1 MAEIGKTQRE
11 RDEDDGEGGPRAMRS
26 SVRAPMGFLV
36 VTSLVCGA
44 LVMVIEVLGSR
55 VIGPYFGVS
64 LFVWTAL
71 ITVTLVGL
79 AAGYG
84 AGGWLSDRRPSAD
97 WLYGLILVA
106 GLLVLVIPYVKD
118 PILRASMS
126 LGLRAGALVAAAAIF
141 FPSLFLLGCVSPYI
155 VKIAAH
161 EIRSIGR
168 TVGVLAAVSTVGSFL
183 GTVLTGFVLITAF
196 GVGRVFT
203 VTGVLLLALA
213 GCYFALFRRRW
224 WLLAPALVAVLLPQ
238 GTTLRSG
245 ETANGSLVREIYKGD
260 SFYGHVDVVDV
271 RSHNATVRAI
281 IVDGA
286 FQGGMDLATGLSAFP
301 YPYFLQFLPYGL
313 NPQGK
318 RCLVVGLGAGVVPAW
333 YERMGITTD
342 VVEIDPEILDIARR
356 HFGLAV
362 SGRTVV
368 DDARHFLNVNHDKYD
383 FVVLDAFSG
392 DTFPGHLLTR
402 EALSLV
408 AAAMAPGSVLAMN
421 LVAGLAPEDRIA
433 ASVVRTLA
441 SVFEQVEVR
450 PLYDPRRRRF
460 GNVEVVAYQG
470 PPRTLDTARVEA
482 LPVVA
487 EAKWAMPFLGR
498 THRLSA
504 DAGTLLTDDYNPM
517 EVMDLDVREEL
528 RRTLAANRAG
538 WDLSASR

>member
-1 MAEIGKTQRE
+1 MADIGRTRARRSE
-11 RDEDDGEGGPRAMRS
+11 EDGEAGPRATRS
-26 SVRAPMGFLV
+26 SIRAPMAFLV
-36 VTSLVCGA
+36 ATSLICGA

-79 AAGYG
+79 AAGY
-84 AGGWLSDRRPSAD
+84 AVGGWLSDRHPSAD

-106 GLLVLVIPYVKD
+106 GLLVLAIPHVKD
-118 PILRASMS
+118 PVLRASMS
-126 LGLRAGALVAAAAIF
+126 LGIRAGALVSATAIF

-155 VKIAAH
+155 VKIAAQ
-161 EIRSIGR
+161 EIRSIGW

-196 GVGRVFT
+196 GVARVFT
-203 VTGVLLLALA
+203 VTGVLLLAVA
-213 GCYFALFRRRW
+213 GCYFALIRRRG
-224 WLLAPALVAVLLPQ
+224 WLVAPAVLALLLPQ
-238 GTTLRSG
+238 RVTLRSG
-245 ETANGSLVREIYKGD
+245 ETSNGSLVREIYKAD
-260 SFYGHVDVVDV
+260 SFYGHVDVLDV
-271 RSHNATVRAI
+271 RSNTTAFRAL

-333 YERMGITTD
+333 YERMGIVTD
-342 VVEIDPEILDIARR
+342 VVEIDPEVLDIARR
-356 HFGLAV
+356 HFGLAL
-362 SGRTVV
+362 SGRTIV
-368 DDARHFLNVNHDKYD
+368 DDARHFLNVNQDKYD

-408 AAAMAPGSVLAMN
+408 AAAMAPGSVLALN
-421 LVAGLAPEDRIA
+421 LVAGLAPGDQIA

-441 SVFEQVEVR
+441 SVFDQVEVR
-450 PLYDPRRRRF
+450 PLYDPRTARF
-460 GNVEVVAYQG
+460 GNIEIVAYQG
-470 PPRTLDTARVEA
+470 PPRTLSNAALAD
-482 LPVVA
+482 LPVVPDA
-487 EAKWAMPFLGR
+487 RWAMSFLWNTR
-498 THRLSA
+498 RLAA
-504 DAGTLLTDDYNPM
+504 DAGTILTDDYNPM
-517 EVMDLDVREEL
+517 EVMDLDVKEDL
-528 RRTLAANRAG
+528 RRSLAANRAG
-538 WDLSASR
+538 WDLSGSR

>member
-1 MAEIGKTQRE
+1 
-11 RDEDDGEGGPRAMRS
+11 
-26 SVRAPMGFLV
+26 
-36 VTSLVCGA
+36 
-44 LVMVIEVLGSR
+44 
-55 VIGPYFGVS
+55 
-64 LFVWTAL
+64 
-71 ITVTLVGL
+71 VGL

-97 WLYGLILVA
+97 WLYGLILLA

-118 PILRASMS
+118 PVLRASMS

-155 VKIAAH
+155 VKIAAR
-161 EIRSIGR
+161 EIHSIGR

-203 VTGVLLLALA
+203 VVGVLLLALA

-224 WLLAPALVAVLLPQ
+224 WLLAPALLALLLPR

-245 ETANGSLVREIYKGD
+245 ETKDGSLVREIYKAD

-271 RSHNATVRAI
+271 RTGKSTVRAI
-281 IVDGA
+281 LVDGA

-318 RCLVVGLGAGVVPAW
+318 RCLVVGLGAGVVPNW
-333 YERMGITTD
+333 YERMGIKTD

-356 HFGLAV
+356 HFGFAV
-362 SGRTVV
+362 SGRTIV
-368 DDARHFLNVNHDKYD
+368 DDARHFLNVNEDKYD

-392 DTFPGHLLTR
+392 DTFPDHLLTR

-408 AAAMAPGSVLAMN
+408 AAAMAPGSVLALN
-421 LVAGLAPEDRIA
+421 VVGGLAPEDQVA
-433 ASVVRTLA
+433 ASVVRTLTG
-441 SVFEQVEVR
+441 VFEQVEVR
-450 PLYDPRRRRF
+450 PLYDPRHRRL
-460 GNVEVVAYQG
+460 GNIEVVAYQG
-470 PPRTLDTARVEA
+470 PRRALDTAFVER
-482 LPVVA
+482 LPVVP
-487 EAKWAMPFLGR
+487 EARWAMPFLGR
-498 THRLSA
+498 TFPLRA
-504 DAGTLLTDDYNPM
+504 DAGTLLTDDYNPL
-517 EVMDLDVREEL
+517 EVMDLGVREEL